1 MEFKRSSGI
10 LLHPVSLPSPFGIG
24 DLGSEAYNFVDFL
37 VRTKQSLWQIL
48 PLGPTGYGNCP
59 YSCSSAF
66 AGNPMLIS
74 PELLVKEGFLDKED
88 LENVPEFSKDKIDY
102 EKVIEFKTNLLKKSF
117 EKFKENV
124 SKKQEEE
131 FNSFCA
137 ENHSWL
143 HDFAVFM
150 SVKEHYANEAKKQG
164 VKNERESWSDWEE
177 ELVKRYPKAL
187 DEVCETFKDDILYHK
202 YLQHQFFKQWLDLR
216 LYANKN
222 NILLVG
228 DIPIFVTYDSSDVWQ
243 NPEIFQL
250 DEKRRPTSVAGVPPD
265 YFSET
270 GQLWGN
276 PLYNWD
282 KLLERNFDWW
292 IERFKMTFA
301 IVDIVRVDHFRGFES
316 YWAIPAGAKNAVH
329 GRWLKAYGDELFEVC
344 QRTFDYLPVI
354 AEDLGV
360 ITPEVEYL
368 RDKYDFP
375 GMKILQFAFSDNLSN
390 PFLPHNYRNRNCL
403 TYTGTHDNDTTLGWY
418 RNSSKADEREFALQ
432 YLNRVGIRATGD
444 NNITW
449 SLMAL
454 GAMSDANIA
463 IYPLQDVFN
472 LDSDARMNIPST
484 TEHNWE
490 WRYTPDMI
498 TEEIEKD
505 LRDLTVYNN
514 R

>member
-10 LLHPVSLPSPFGIG
+10 LLHPVSLPSSFGIG
-24 DLGSEAYNFVDFL
+24 DFGPEAYKFVDFL
-37 VRTKQSLWQIL
+37 VKTKQSFWQLL

-59 YSCSSAF
+59 YSSSSAF

-74 PELLVKEGFLDKED
+74 PEFLFREGFLDRED
-88 LENVPEFSKDKIDY
+88 IEDPPVFSEDRVEY
-102 EKVIEFKTNLLKKSF
+102 EKVIEFKTRLLKISF
-117 EKFKENV
+117 SRFKENV
-124 SKKQEEE
+124 SKKQEDE
-131 FNSFCA
+131 FNAFC
-137 ENHSWL
+137 EKNNFWL

-150 SVKEHYANEAKKQG
+150 SVKEYYADEAKRQG

-187 DEVCETFKDDILYHK
+187 EEVCERFKEEILYHK
-202 YLQHQFFKQWLDLR
+202 YLQHQFFKQWFDLKV
-216 LYANKN
+216 YSNKN
-222 NILLVG
+222 DVLLIG
-228 DIPIFVTYDSSDVWQ
+228 DIPIFVTYDSADVWQ
-243 NPEIFQL
+243 NQEIFQL
-250 DEKRRPTSVAGVPPD
+250 DERRKPTSVAGVPPD
-265 YFSET
+265 YFSEI

-282 KLLERNFDWW
+282 RLLERNFDWW
-292 IERFKMTFA
+292 IDRFRMNLSM
-301 IVDIVRVDHFRGFES
+301 VDIIRVDHFRGFES
-316 YWAIPAGAKNAVH
+316 YWAVPAGSENAIN
-329 GRWLKAYGDELFEVC
+329 GRWQEAYGDELFDVC

-368 RDKYDFP
+368 RDKYNFP
-375 GMKILQFAFSDNLSN
+375 GMKILQFSFADNMSN

-403 TYTGTHDNDTTLGWY
+403 TYTGTHDNDTTLGWF
-418 RNSSKADEREFALQ
+418 RNSSTRDERDFAID

-444 NNITW
+444 ENITW
-449 SLMAL
+449 SLMTL
-454 GAMSDANIA
+454 GAMSDANMV
-463 IYPLQDVFN
+463 IYPLQDVLN

-484 TEHNWE
+484 TDGNWE
-490 WRYTPDMI
+490 WRFKYEMLTD
-498 TEEIEKD
+498 EIAKD